1 MTASTSEQ
9 AALIGGIYSNHLALE
24 AALSDIS
31 SRNIG
36 SIYCL
41 GGRGAG
47 GPPFRTSFS
56 KATRAF
62 FFSTIDA
69 STSWPARAGVVREG
83 V

>member
-41 GGRGAG
+41 GDLGAFEAKIPPPPH
-47 GPPFRTSFS
+47 GPGSAPCPSV
-56 KATRAF
+56 TR
-62 FFSTIDA
+62 S
-69 STSWPARAGVVREG
+69 G
-83 V
+83 